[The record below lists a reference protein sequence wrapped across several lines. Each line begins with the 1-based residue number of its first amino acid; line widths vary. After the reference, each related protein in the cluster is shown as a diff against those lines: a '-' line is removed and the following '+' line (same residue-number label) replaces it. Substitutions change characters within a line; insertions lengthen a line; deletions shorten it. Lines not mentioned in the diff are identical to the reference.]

1 MKNPVPVYLSCISSI
16 QSLLVAS
23 GYRVDGTDRTFLW
36 SQKVLL
42 ISTALDVVYHMLPF
56 TCRGDMNTHMCI
68 RNTHR

>member
-42 ISTALDVVYHMLPF
+42 ISTALECGVSHAAFYLQGGHEHTHVY
-56 TCRGDMNTHMCI
+56 T
-68 RNTHR
+68 